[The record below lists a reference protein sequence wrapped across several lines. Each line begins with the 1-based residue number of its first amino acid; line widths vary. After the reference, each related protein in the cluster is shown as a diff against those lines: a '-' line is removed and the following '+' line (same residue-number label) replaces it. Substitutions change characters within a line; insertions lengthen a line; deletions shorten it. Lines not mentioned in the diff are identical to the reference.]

1 MDSQSTDDVAL
12 LALVEQAPIGIL
24 KVRLD
29 GTVARAN
36 DTFAKILGL
45 ERGDALVGTDLRK
58 YLADPLPF
66 EEAVRD
72 LVRSGAVRDRTTMIR
87 TTAGEDRHLL
97 YTASLDEG
105 VATGILV
112 DVTERIAAEEERKR
126 AEAGTRRL
134 ERLNAA
140 LIENAQDGIS
150 LLKADGTY
158 DFISPSSVR
167 ITGWTLERFGKRSGL
182 ELVHP
187 DDRARVSAGFRS
199 IFAEPS
205 REFKTEY
212 RIYRDDGREIWI
224 ESRFVN
230 LLADPDV
237 GAIVNNYQDITE
249 RKLAQLELESVNR
262 DLERRVEERTH
273 ELSLNRDKLSAA
285 NAALEKASRLKDE
298 FLASMSHELRTPLTG
313 ILGLSEAI
321 LLGTYGSLN
330 ERIEKALR
338 GIQGSGKHLL
348 ELINDILDL
357 SKIEADKLELQLEAC
372 DAVSLCQASLQLVK
386 GMAQSKRQR
395 VGFSMSQASI
405 AVRADPRRLKQM
417 LVNLLSNAVK
427 FTAEGGELGLE
438 VAVDEARG
446 AAIFTVWDRGIGIKG
461 EDLGKLFQPFVQIDS
476 SLARQYSGTGLGLSL
491 VRRMAELHGG
501 GVALESEPGK
511 GSRFTIRIP
520 LAEEPDRRETAPPR
534 EGADP
539 THALVIEDN
548 LIDGEWY
555 SQTLEGIGLPSVVH
569 PTIKGALD
577 LAVRLQ
583 PGAVIL
589 DLHLPDGFGLDLLK
603 ELKADSRTRHIPV
616 VVASIEERL
625 GESLRLGAAAC
636 LVKPFSREE
645 LQQALRKAAGTKESR
660 EPVLVVDANSKKPL
674 VMLADDNEMVLE
686 TLGDFLRSRGWNL
699 VTVRSGAELLDRA
712 PELEPDLLLVD
723 IQMPG
728 LDGMETV
735 RRLRAL
741 AIPRLAGVPAIAVT
755 ALAMTGDRER
765 CIEAGF
771 DEYVSK
777 PVELLRLDGLMRDLL
792 GRERRT
798 VTAEREG

>member
-1 MDSQSTDDVAL
+1 MDSPTIDDTAL

-29 GTVARAN
+29 GVVARAN
-36 DTFAKILGL
+36 DTMAQIIGIRHG
-45 ERGDALVGTDLRK
+45 EELVGTDLRT
-58 YLADPLPF
+58 YLADPAPF
-66 EEAVRD
+66 EEAIRD
-72 LVRSGAVRDRTTMIR
+72 LVSAGAVRDRKATITTVS
-87 TTAGEDRHLL
+87 GEARHLL
-97 YTASLDEG
+97 YSASLDEG
-105 VATGILV
+105 MATGILV
-112 DVTERIAAEEERKR
+112 DVTERISAEEDRKK
-126 AEAGTRRL
+126 AEAGARRL

-150 LLKADGTY
+150 LLKSDGTY

-187 DDRARVSAGFRS
+187 DDRPMVSAGFRS
-199 IFAEPS
+199 IIADPS

-212 RIYRDDGREIWI
+212 RIFRDDGCEIWI

-230 LLADPDV
+230 LLSDPDV

-249 RKLAQLELESVNR
+249 RKRAQFELERVNR
-262 DLERRVEERTH
+262 DLERRVEDRTH

-285 NAALEKASRLKDE
+285 NDALEKASRLKDE

-321 LLGTYGSLN
+321 LLGTYGILN
-330 ERIEKALR
+330 EKLVKAVS
-338 GIQGSGKHLL
+338 GIQSSGKHLL

-357 SKIEADKLELQLEAC
+357 SKIEADKLELQIEAC
-372 DAVSLCQASLQLVK
+372 EAGSLCQASLQLVK

-395 VGFSMSQASI
+395 VGFAMNPASI
-405 AVRADPRRLKQM
+405 VVNADPRRLKQM

-427 FTAEGGELGLE
+427 FTADGGEIGLE
-438 VAVDEARG
+438 VGMDEARN
-446 AAIFTVWDRGIGIKG
+446 AAVFTVWDKGIGIKG

-501 GVALESEPGK
+501 GVSVESGEGI
-511 GSRFTIRIP
+511 GSRFIIRIP
-520 LAEEPDRRETAPPR
+520 LAGEPEKQEVPVR
-534 EGADP
+534 EGPDP
-539 THALVIEDN
+539 THALIIEDN

-569 PTIKGALD
+569 PTFRGALD
-577 LAVRLQ
+577 LAARLQ

-589 DLHLPDGFGLDLLK
+589 DLHLPDGFGLDLLR
-603 ELKADSRTRHIPV
+603 ELKSDPRTRHIPV
-616 VVASIEERL
+616 VVASVEERR
-625 GESLRLGAAAC
+625 GESLALGAAAC
-636 LVKPFSREE
+636 LVKPFGREE
-645 LQQALRKAAGTKESR
+645 LRQALRKAEGTR
-660 EPVLVVDANSKKPL
+660 ARDEPILVVDANRISPL
-674 VMLADDNEMVLE
+674 VLLADDNELVLE
-686 TLGDFLRSRGWNL
+686 TLGDFLRSRGWNI
-699 VTVRSGAELLDRA
+699 VTVRSGTELLDRA
-712 PELEPDLLLVD
+712 PELEPDLLLID

-741 AIPRLAGVPAIAVT
+741 DLPALAKVPAIAVT

-765 CIEAGF
+765 CLEAGF

-777 PVELLRLDGLMRDLL
+777 PVELLRLDQLMRDQLERAHRSSET
-792 GRERRT
+792 GRE
-798 VTAEREG
+798 A

>member
-1 MDSQSTDDVAL
+1 MDTHTGDDATL

-29 GTVARAN
+29 GKVTRAN
-36 DTFAKILGL
+36 DTFAKILGI
-45 ERGDALVGTDLRK
+45 EHGDSLIGTNLRS
-58 YLADPLPF
+58 YLDDPRPF
-66 EEAVRD
+66 EEAVNE
-72 LVRSGAVRDRTTMIR
+72 LLQMGAVRDKRTTIK
-87 TTAGEDRHLL
+87 TTTGNIRHLL
-97 YTASLDEG
+97 YTASLEEET
-105 VATGILV
+105 ATGILV
-112 DVTERIAAEEERKR
+112 DVTDKIAADEERLR

-167 ITGWTLERFGKRSGL
+167 ITGWTLERFGNRSGL

-187 DDRARVSAGFRS
+187 DDRQRVSMGFRS
-199 IFAEPS
+199 IIVEPEK
-205 REFKTEY
+205 EFKTEY
-212 RIYRDDGREIWI
+212 RIYRDDGKEIWI

-230 LLADPDV
+230 LLSDPDV
-237 GAIVNNYQDITE
+237 RAIVNNYQDITE
-249 RKLAQLELESVNR
+249 RKTAQLALESVNR

-321 LLGTYGSLN
+321 MLGTYGPLN
-330 ERIEKALR
+330 ERMEKALR

-357 SKIEADKLELQLEAC
+357 SKIEADKLELLVEDC
-372 DAVSLCQASLQLVK
+372 DAGNLCQASLQLVK
-386 GMAQSKRQR
+386 GMSQSKRLR
-395 VGFSMSQASI
+395 VGFSMSPPSL

-427 FTAEGGELGLE
+427 FTAEGGEIGLE
-438 VAVDEARG
+438 VTLDEERHAVN
-446 AAIFTVWDRGIGIKG
+446 FTVWDRGIGIKDD
-461 EDLGKLFQPFVQIDS
+461 DLGKLFQPFVQIDS

-501 GVALESEPGK
+501 GVAVESEPGK
-511 GSRFTIRIP
+511 GSRFCIRIP
-520 LAEEPDRRETAPPR
+520 LAEGQERREKPEETVR
-534 EGADP
+534 EGRDP

-548 LIDGEWY
+548 LLDGEWY
-555 SQTLEGIGLPSVVH
+555 TQSLEGIGLPSIIHRTV
-569 PTIKGALD
+569 KGALD
-577 LAVRLQ
+577 LAAKLQ

-603 ELKADSRTRHIPV
+603 ELKADERTRNIPV
-616 VVASIEERL
+616 VVASIEERR
-625 GESLRLGAAAC
+625 GESLALGAAAC
-636 LVKPFSREE
+636 LVKPFGREE
-645 LQQALRKAAGTKESR
+645 LRTVLRKAAGTAPSA
-660 EPVLVVDANSKKPL
+660 EPVLVVDANRPSPL
-674 VMLADDNEMVLE
+674 VMLADDSDLILE

-699 VTVRSGAELLDRA
+699 VTVRSGTELLEQA
-712 PELEPDLLLVD
+712 PALHPDLLLID

-728 LDGMETV
+728 LDGMETM
-735 RRLRAL
+735 RRLRAIDEPGL
-741 AIPRLAGVPAIAVT
+741 SSVPTIAVT

-765 CIEAGF
+765 CLAAGF

-777 PVELLRLDGLMRDLL
+777 PVELLKLDNLMRELL
-792 GRERRT
+792 KHGRRQ
-798 VTAEREG
+798 AQ